1 MINSCITIHLVWH
14 FAAVPLLLVME
25 VAHYAMEMFYSV
37 SSNTDSLGTQHS

>member
-1 MINSCITIHLVWH
+1 MINSCIRTHLVWH

-25 VAHYAMEMFYSV
+25 VARYAMEMFYSV